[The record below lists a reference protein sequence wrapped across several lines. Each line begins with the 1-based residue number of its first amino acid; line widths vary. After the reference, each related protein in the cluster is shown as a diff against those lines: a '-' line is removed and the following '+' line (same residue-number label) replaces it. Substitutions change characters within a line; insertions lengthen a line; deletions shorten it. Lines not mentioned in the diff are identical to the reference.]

1 MKKATTL
8 TADGGTR
15 LRRLGRRIA
24 LLVAAAAGVT
34 LVVSVLV
41 VVALRWI
48 SPPTTAF
55 MLQHQI
61 VAGRSGGAEAET
73 GVGSRWVDWAD
84 MNPELG
90 VAVVAA
96 EDQRFL
102 EHHGLDFEA
111 ISDALEERAGSGRL
125 RGASTISQQVAKN
138 LFLWRGRSWVRK
150 GLEVWYTLL
159 IEWLGPKERILETY
173 LNIAEMSTATFGVE
187 AAAQKLFHKP
197 ARKLTRRQAALLAA
211 VLPNPKRFHA
221 EAPSRYVRRRA
232 DFIQRQMRALGGES
246 YLNQVKDDEEP
257 DAGR

>member
-1 MKKATTL
+1 MKKATTP
-8 TADGGTR
+8 TAGGGTR
-15 LRRLGRRIA
+15 LRRLSRRIA

-73 GVGSRWVDWAD
+73 GVGYRWVDWAD

-125 RGASTISQQVAKN
+125 RGASTLSQQVAKN
-138 LFLWRGRSWVRK
+138 LFLWPGQSWVRK
-150 GLEVWYTLL
+150 GIESYLTVLIELVWSKRRVLEV
-159 IEWLGPKERILETY
+159 Y
-173 LNIAEMSTATFGVE
+173 LNVAEFGTGVYGVG
-187 AAAQKLFHKP
+187 AASERFFAREP
-197 ARKLTRRQAALLAA
+197 ARVDRHQAALLAA
-211 VLPNPKRFHA
+211 VLPSPKRLLVA
-221 EAPSRYVRRRA
+221 RPSPYVRS
-232 DFIQRQMRALGGES
+232 RQEWILAQMEQLGGVGLLEG
-246 YLNQVKDDEEP
+246 L
-257 DAGR
+257 R